1 MFVTM
6 SGVSWAAATHCH
18 SKPGVA
24 SWMPP
29 DPEAAAVHLQCS
41 YRPRDA
47 VSSPPA
53 TSAPQSPE
61 IGGFGVPSPYL
72 RRLESSHFG
81 STDGRRLHDATSLP
95 DAAERE
101 GRLWI
106 RHAEKTASPYLRFD
120 QEGRDHNPAFSG
132 QEALDGGTNLAQ
144 RW

>member
-1 MFVTM
+1 V
-6 SGVSWAAATHCH
+6 
-18 SKPGVA
+18 
-24 SWMPP
+24 PP
-29 DPEAAAVHLQCS
+29 R
-41 YRPRDA
+41 RPIGLVRDA
-47 VSSPPA
+47 VASPPA
-53 TSAPQSPE
+53 TSTPE
-61 IGGFGVPSPYL
+61 SLKIGGFGVPSPYL

>member
-1 MFVTM
+1 
-6 SGVSWAAATHCH
+6 
-18 SKPGVA
+18 
-24 SWMPP
+24 MPRRLV
-29 DPEAAAVHLQCS
+29 DALYLKALAVHRRRAGDIAAHLVATGPGEPTN
-41 YRPRDA
+41 PRL
-47 VSSPPA
+47 
-53 TSAPQSPE
+53 
-61 IGGFGVPSPYL
+61 GGFGVPSPYL

>member
-1 MFVTM
+1 MV
-6 SGVSWAAATHCH
+6 
-18 SKPGVA
+18 P
-24 SWMPP
+24 
-29 DPEAAAVHLQCS
+29 
-41 YRPRDA
+41 
-47 VSSPPA
+47 SPPA
-53 TSAPQSPE
+53 TSTPESPG

>member
-1 MFVTM
+1 MGKWLALPSITEQDAELAGRV
-6 SGVSWAAATHCH
+6 HQR
-18 SKPGVA
+18 VA
-24 SWMPP
+24 R
-29 DPEAAAVHLQCS
+29 VHRQRS
-41 YRPRDA
+41 RDA